1 MGGIALKNG
10 GGGLLEGI
18 FRAILGIVMTLVLFI
33 TMYPFVYMLMLS
45 LSSGIVYGKMLLWP
59 QGFSLVAYH
68 LMITKVKFLDSAVVS
83 IIRATLG
90 PACTIL
96 VIFMGAFS
104 LSQNRLIARK
114 LFSRY
119 VVFSMYFSAGLL
131 PVYLNISSLKLTGTF
146 WIYIIPYLVS
156 AYELILIRTFIQD
169 MPRSLEESA
178 TIDGANDIQTAF
190 RVVFPLCLPVLAAV
204 TLFEFV
210 NQWNSYTDTLLYNA
224 QVPGLFTLQ
233 YSLSNYLSKQ
243 MNFSPT
249 DFVNKQAQQNFNL
262 DSLRMAMTVVVCLPI
277 AVVYPFLQR
286 YFIKGIL
293 VGSIKG

>member
-1 MGGIALKNG
+1 MSNG
-10 GGGLLEGI
+10 GSRLSESI
-18 FRAILGIVMTLVLFI
+18 FRIVLGIVMVLVLFV
-33 TMYPFVYMLMLS
+33 TMYPFIYMLMLS
-45 LSSGIVYGKMLLWP
+45 LSSGITYGKMLFWP
-59 QGFSLVAYH
+59 QGFTVIAYE
-68 LMITKVKFLDSAVVS
+68 LMISKVKFLDSAMVS
-83 IIRATLG
+83 VIRATVG
-90 PACTIL
+90 PVCTVL
-96 VIFMGAFS
+96 VIFMSAFA

-131 PVYLNISSLKLTGTF
+131 PVYLNISGLRLTGTF
-146 WIYIIPYLVS
+146 WVYIIPYLVS

-178 TIDGANDIQTAF
+178 TIDGANDLQTAF

-210 NQWNSYTDTLLYNA
+210 NQWNAYTDTLLYNA
-224 QVPGLFTLQ
+224 HVPQLFSLQ

-243 MNFSPT
+243 MSFSPT
-249 DFVNKQAQQNFNL
+249 DFISKQAQQSFNL